1 MSKVDLE
8 STVSTATAPKE
19 IADELLAGLSGGQ
32 PKLVAVF
39 ASADRDQAALA
50 RELRGRLPKEAR
62 LVTASTKVPI
72 ARSGNRPGAVVLAAL
87 SGDLEVGLGLGTGL
101 SKDAVAAGAAATA
114 KAASQLGARAE
125 DLDLRTTVGL
135 VIDDGPAMK
144 KEELLLGVLDANPGL
159 SLVGGGASDMNP
171 PGMASE
177 AVVGVDGDVAHDGVV
192 VALIKTRAKWAA
204 LRHHAY
210 RPSGERI
217 VITKVDDT
225 YSRALEIDGKPAA
238 KAYADLLGVD
248 DPADLEFGKP
258 RGFAV
263 RPTAMRVGKEYFL
276 RAPWSPLPDGSILFA
291 NRITENTELELMTL
305 GDFGGALQTFLRDEL
320 PGRVGGRATAAIYFN
335 CMGRYFMAQGI
346 GATDAV
352 DAALAAGPPG
362 CGTNAVFEL
371 FNGFQINSTLTALAF
386 GEPV

>member
-8 STVSTATAPKE
+8 TTVSTATSAKE

-32 PKLVAVF
+32 PKLVTVF

-50 RELRGRLPKEAR
+50 RELRGRLPRETR
-62 LVTASTKVPI
+62 LLTSSTSAPI
-72 ARSGNRPGAVVLAAL
+72 SRTGNRRGAVVLSAL
-87 SGDLEVGLGLGTGL
+87 SGDLEVGLGMGTGL
-101 SKDAVAAGAAATA
+101 SVDAVAAGASATA

-125 DLDLRTTVGL
+125 DLDLRSTVGL

-171 PGMASE
+171 PGMPSE
-177 AVVGVDGDVAHDGVV
+177 AVVGVDGDVARDGVV

-210 RPSGERI
+210 RPTGDRI

-248 DPADLEFGKP
+248 DPSELEFGKP

-291 NRITENTELELMTL
+291 NRITENTELEVMQL
-305 GDFGGALQTFLRDEL
+305 GDFGAAASAFLQEEL
-320 PGRVGGRATAAIYFN
+320 PARVGGRATAALYFN
-335 CMGRYFMAQGI
+335 CMGRYFMAEGI
-346 GATDAV
+346 GASAAI
-352 DAALAAGPPG
+352 DAAIAGGPPG
-362 CGTNAVFEL
+362 CGMNVVFEL

-386 GEPV
+386 GEQV